1 MKMKASLLAAA
12 MLLGIT
18 PMTAYAETTAETAVE
33 EETVTAAEDSEKLI
47 TEDGFFS
54 YKLDEDGNAR
64 VYNFNMRG
72 YQGEVEIPSEIDG
85 HPVTHISNACFLNAF
100 SLSSVVIPETVETIG
115 DSLFFGCSS
124 LESIRVAEENTHF
137 IGAEDGTLRSA
148 DGSIL
153 YCYPA
158 GKTEESYTIP
168 DTVTEIAPSCFAY
181 AQNLKTIA
189 IPDGIE
195 YIPGWC
201 FAYSALERVTMA
213 DSVLELDDYAFAY
226 CEKLAEAD
234 LGEGMT
240 TIYNAVFAN
249 CSALTEITLP
259 ESLTAVGQYAFA
271 GTGMKEVTIPRSVTE
286 IEYCAFGYNE
296 NLFPIS
302 DFVIR
307 GYANSIAQSYAG
319 AVDEDND
326 YKNEFTFLT
335 IEEENIPVPSE
346 FADKPST
353 QESAESAQDAPAAV
367 KAGVNRFAVILGIC
381 GGAVVILAGVLI
393 ALLVKKPKKP
403 NTKENEDEA

>member
-12 MLLGIT
+12 MLLGLT
-18 PMTAYAETTAETAVE
+18 PMTAYAETTAETAAE
-33 EETVTAAEDSEKLI
+33 EETVTATEQSEKLT

-64 VYNFNMRG
+64 IYNFNMRG

-100 SLSSVVIPETVETIG
+100 SLSSVVIPKTVETIG

-124 LESIRVAEENTHF
+124 LESIRVAEGNPSF

-168 DTVTEIAPSCFAY
+168 DTVTELAPSCFAY
-181 AQNLKTIA
+181 AQHLKTIE
-189 IPDGIE
+189 IPDGIG
-195 YIPGWC
+195 YIPGWG
-201 FAYSALERVTMA
+201 FAYSSLERITMA
-213 DSVLELDDYAFAY
+213 DSILELDDYAFAY
-226 CEKLAEAD
+226 CDNLAEVD

-249 CSALTEITLP
+249 CPALTEITLP
-259 ESLTAVGQYAFA
+259 DTLTAVGQYAFT

-286 IEYCAFGYNE
+286 IDYCAFGYNAD
-296 NLFPIS
+296 LFPIS

-307 GYANSIAQSYAG
+307 GYANSMAQSYAG

-326 YKNEFTFLT
+326 YKNDFTFLT
-335 IEEENIPVPSE
+335 IEEENTPVPTN
-346 FADKPST
+346 FADTPSA
-353 QESAESAQDAPAAV
+353 QESTKDAPAAE

-403 NTKENEDEA
+403 DTKENEDEA